1 MSGAGG
7 RWGCVGTCRGGR
19 GAGLELGGD
28 MGTVISACVRAVH
41 RRVVEGGG
49 RDWRAG
55 TVRQRPRHVST

>member
-1 MSGAGG
+1 
-7 RWGCVGTCRGGR
+7 VGTCRGGR